1 MDAFDAAIDAYRQQA
16 MHEIRQAALSE
27 FQNSR
32 LSLSMQALRSNN
44 PLEMML
50 CAQALDIIDKT
61 EADFRKSMD

>member
-1 MDAFDAAIDAYRQQA
+1 